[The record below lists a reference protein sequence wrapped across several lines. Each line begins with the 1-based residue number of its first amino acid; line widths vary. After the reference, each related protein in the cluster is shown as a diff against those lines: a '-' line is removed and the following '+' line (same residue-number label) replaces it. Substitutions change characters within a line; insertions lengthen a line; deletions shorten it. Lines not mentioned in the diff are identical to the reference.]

1 MPELYNKGI
10 YSKNLHGKFLESL
23 KTDQFLRC
31 EPFNRKLP
39 EILGVK
45 LNERKFLVRNFRK
58 FAYISRG
65 CPFFLQKF
73 REMLFQ
79 SEISGNSKWK
89 FSAPK
94 VMKPDNAVFLASFDL
109 I

>member
-1 MPELYNKGI
+1 MNESSWSEISENSRISHEVVLFF
-10 YSKNLHGKFLESL
+10 FLE
-23 KTDQFLRC
+23 
-31 EPFNRKLP
+31 
-39 EILGVK
+39 
-45 LNERKFLVRNFRK
+45 
-58 FAYISRG
+58 
-65 CPFFLQKF
+65 KF

-89 FSAPK
+89 FSPPK